1 MGFWNWFGG
10 KMGEGDEEPTESATE
25 DDTGDADDPVDTDRE
40 VGPDVVEM
48 EHRIGELE
56 EEIERTGGRIE
67 NVQHSQQEVAER
79 VEELNGTVRDLT
91 GIYERLTADVNPF
104 TDAEEGDG
112 KGNANGSGF
121 GVVNGDGERAG
132 AARANGDGDEDEEEH
147 EHDGDEDEGEH
158 EHAPGTIDD
167 TAGDDPVA
175 GAHDAEVP
183 DEEDPLLFDEGEHDT
198 DDVFTFDDAV
208 ADLEREADSD
218 GSTDEGPME
227 AATPDEDGRES
238 MGSGGEAVTPATNG
252 DSTGRGAVGP
262 DDRTPY
268 LTELADGYA
277 TDVLAL
283 EWLAELVEVT
293 GPTATLKAISYYE
306 DVDWIGPSVASN
318 LEEYLAGPGID
329 IHVDPNEPMEL
340 SIEDHVTSYEY
351 ILKLGVI
358 RELEHTA

>member
-10 KMGEGDEEPTESATE
+10 RMDDGDEEPTESATE
-25 DDTGDADDPVDTDRE
+25 EDAVDADDPVDDDPE

-48 EHRIGELE
+48 EHRLGELE
-56 EEIERTGGRIE
+56 EELERNGGRIE
-67 NVQHSQQEVAER
+67 TVQHSQEEVAER
-79 VEELNGTVRDLT
+79 VEELNETVRDLT

-104 TDAEEGDG
+104 TDAEESE
-112 KGNANGSGF
+112 GNTNGRGNGGGF

-132 AARANGDGDEDEEEH
+132 AARANGDED
-147 EHDGDEDEGEH
+147 GGEH
-158 EHAPGTIDD
+158 ERAHEPADD

-175 GAHDAEVP
+175 AAHDAEVP
-183 DEEDPLLFDEGEHDT
+183 DEEDPLLLDDEPET

-218 GSTDEGPME
+218 GSTSEGPTG
-227 AATPDEDGRES
+227 ADTPDEDGRASVASEADAVPPAANG
-238 MGSGGEAVTPATNG
+238 GSSDRRAA
-252 DSTGRGAVGP
+252 GA

-283 EWLAELVEVT
+283 EWLAELVEIT
-293 GPTATLKAISYYE
+293 GPAAALKAISYYE
-306 DVDWIGPSVASN
+306 DVDWIGPSVAGD

-329 IHVDPNEPMEL
+329 VHVDPNEPMEL
-340 SIEDHVTSYEY
+340 SVEDHVTSYEY
-351 ILKLGVI
+351 ILKLGAI